1 MISEL
6 FRNDA
11 DPRSKELI
19 DQHYRTERALADRLR
34 NASRAERRTLYTQ
47 VYDELFQRVPHHP
60 QLQRKADEAASE
72 REVANKLNLAGRF
85 LEPEVVFLEI
95 GPGDCRFSFAVAKR
109 VARVYAVDVSAEI
122 ARAGST
128 PPNFQLVISDGT
140 DLRVPDGS
148 IRVAYSNQ
156 LMEHLHPED
165 ALDQLRNV
173 YKALTPGGTY
183 ICITPNRISG
193 PHDVSQQ
200 FDDEATGFHLKEYSY
215 RELIK
220 LFRAVGFTRFR
231 AYFGG
236 RGLYLRM
243 PLFVVLL
250 AESALSALP
259 RRLSKRLA
267 RSFFGRALLGANLV
281 ATKPRQA

>member
-1 MISEL
+1 MIKEL

-11 DPRSKELI
+11 DPRSRELI
-19 DQHYRTERALADRLR
+19 DHHYRTERALADRLR
-34 NASRAERRTLYTQ
+34 NASRVERRTLYTQ
-47 VYDELFQRVPHHP
+47 VYDELFKSVPHHP

-72 REVANKLNLAGRF
+72 REVSSKLNLVRRF
-85 LEPEVVFLEI
+85 IKPGTVFLEI
-95 GPGDCRFSFAVAKR
+95 GPGDCRFSFAVAR
-109 VARVYAVDVSAEI
+109 SVARVYAVDVSSEI
-122 ARAGST
+122 ARAGTT

-140 DLRVPDGS
+140 DLRVPDNS
-148 IRVAYSNQ
+148 IDVTYSNQ

-173 YKALTPGGTY
+173 YKAIVPGGTY

-193 PHDVSQQ
+193 PHDVSQA

-215 RELIK
+215 GELTK
-220 LFRAVGFTRFR
+220 LFRAVGFSSFR

-243 PLFVVLL
+243 PLFSVLL
-250 AESALSALP
+250 AESILEGLP
-259 RRLSKRLA
+259 RGLSKRLA
-267 RSFFGRALLGANLV
+267 RSFFGRALLGVNLI
-281 ATKPRQA
+281 ALKPKR